1 MAMEERILK
10 CYDTFEEFP
19 DGILVIKENTNV
31 MYIQKGRDAY
41 IAREFLNSA
50 TGDELQS
57 EFIVDYKDVIT
68 GKTVLTSHIIK
79 TEEDTKINYLTTQI
93 KVYDIIPLDKIL
105 NINGNKISELTLD
118 DICVLINFKEQEPTH
133 KRKFYF

>member
-41 IAREFLNSA
+41 IAREFLTRA
-50 TGDELQS
+50 CGDEKES
-57 EFIVDYKDVIT
+57 EFIIDYKDVIT
-68 GKTVLTSHIIK
+68 GKTVLTSHIIRTDK
-79 TEEDTKINYLTTQI
+79 TMKINYINEQTIVRDIRPLNEI
-93 KVYDIIPLDKIL
+93 FNVKGENVYLL
-105 NINGNKISELTLD
+105 SYD
-118 DICVLINFKEQEPTH
+118 DIFTLINFKGEEPVSKT
-133 KRKFYF
+133 KRYF